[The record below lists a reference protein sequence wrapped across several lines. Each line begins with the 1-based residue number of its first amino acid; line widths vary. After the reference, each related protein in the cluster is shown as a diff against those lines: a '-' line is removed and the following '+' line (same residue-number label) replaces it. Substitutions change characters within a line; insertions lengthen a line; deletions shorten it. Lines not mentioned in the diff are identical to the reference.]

1 MVDKERLEE
10 IRKAFEKWR
19 RHENE
24 KEYQEA
30 DEILLEF
37 ANKHFEWLIDL
48 GYESAGLESVKEVK
62 SDNVNPAHYKQGGIE
77 TFDYIRAKLTSP
89 ELDGYLKGN
98 IIKYVSRERLKNSTE
113 DLKKAQWYLDKL
125 VEIRIGDE
133 AK

>member
-48 GYESAGLESVKEVK
+48 WYESVGLDSVKEVK
-62 SDNVNPAHYKQGGIE
+62 SDNINPVHYQQGGIE
-77 TFDYIRAKLTSP
+77 TFDYIQAKLTP
-89 ELDGYLKGN
+89 QELDGYMKGN

-125 VEIRIGDE
+125 VEIRAED
-133 AK
+133 